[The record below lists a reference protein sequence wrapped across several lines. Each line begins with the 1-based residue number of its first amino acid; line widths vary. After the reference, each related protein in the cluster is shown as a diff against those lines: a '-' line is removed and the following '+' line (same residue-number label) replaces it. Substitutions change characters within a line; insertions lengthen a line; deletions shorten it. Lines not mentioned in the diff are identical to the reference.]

1 MRYVFVLWFCSLCN
15 LQQLVSG
22 VSLPP
27 IIKIRGHG
35 QAQILPATYSS
46 RWKTWTCELSAT
58 KEEDVLLPVDNND
71 DEGWC
76 NPSSFDTLFLPADL
90 PMPMAR
96 MALGIV
102 MANGSP
108 RYLMP
113 SLVLTLETPGKIW
126 RNRGLNSLPRA
137 NAWIDMF
144 APFSVSIDALK
155 LASFGQFAA
164 DVRFLE
170 DSDGS
175 SAWQALDGGP
185 MRTILRPSE
194 SALYDI
200 APTYDF
206 FQKKVLKS
214 DSEYYNEI
222 KTDYHFVDVPLL
234 NIAPIRLPTSRRLR
248 QFLTDFGESCILTI
262 VPLFQYH

>member
-1 MRYVFVLWFCSLCN
+1 MRSVFVLLFCSLCN
-15 LQQLVSG
+15 LEQPVS
-22 VSLPP
+22 VSSASLPTN
-27 IIKIRGHG
+27 IKIRGHS
-35 QAQILPATYSS
+35 QVQTLPASYSS
-46 RWKTWTCELSAT
+46 RWKTWTCELSAN
-58 KEEDVLLPVDNND
+58 KEQDVLLPVDND
-71 DEGWC
+71 DAEGWC

-137 NAWIDMF
+137 SAWIDMF

-175 SAWQALDGGP
+175 SAWQALDGGA
-185 MRTILRPSE
+185 MRTILRPAE

-200 APTYDF
+200 APTYDL
-206 FQKKVLKS
+206 FQQKVLKS
-214 DSEYYNEI
+214 DSECYAEI
-222 KTDYHFVDVPLL
+222 KKDYHFVDIPLL
-234 NIAPIRLPTSRRLR
+234 KIAPIRLPTSRRLR
-248 QFLTDFGESCILTI
+248 QFLTDFGK
-262 VPLFQYH
+262 